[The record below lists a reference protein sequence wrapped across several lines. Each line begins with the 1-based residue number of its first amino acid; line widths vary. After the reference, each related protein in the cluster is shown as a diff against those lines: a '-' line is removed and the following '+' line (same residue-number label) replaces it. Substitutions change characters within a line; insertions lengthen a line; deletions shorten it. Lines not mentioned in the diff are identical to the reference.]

1 MVLTGDI
8 NRSENR
14 RTASHKPFRRR
25 VMVYGII
32 LLLVALTGVTACRRG
47 EKIQKQ
53 GKSTDTG
60 VHKSYER
67 GPATCLVDV
76 DKSEITIADRLK
88 LTITVISAPGYE
100 AELPP
105 IGEKLSQ
112 FGIVDYHTTAPELTD
127 DGKTK
132 ISRSYVLE
140 PFLSGDYTI
149 PAMAVGFRKTGEKDE
164 DRHTIQTEDISIKVT
179 SLLPEKLK
187 DMTLHDIQPPV
198 ALPRTIALWM
208 WMAGI
213 GGGLLIAGTAV
224 FFNVR
229 KRRRVTDIQAEIYLS
244 PHEQAYQELE
254 RLIAQDLIEKGEI
267 KLFYQGISL
276 ILRRYIENRFGIR
289 APELTTEEFLEGLKA
304 DTTFPVAYQGLL
316 KNFLLHC
323 DLVKFA
329 AHQPTT
335 EDIQNTFDSCKKFIE
350 ETKQGDHQ
358 NPSQKYE
365 SSSNVRKGRER
376 KRGNH

>member
-1 MVLTGDI
+1 VIFTGKI
-8 NRSENR
+8 HPLAKR
-14 RTASHKPFRRR
+14 RIASHRPFRRR
-25 VMVYGII
+25 IVVHGMI
-32 LLLVALTGVTACRRG
+32 LLLIALTGVTACRQGR
-47 EKIQKQ
+47 KIQKQ
-53 GKSTDTG
+53 SKSTDSG
-60 VHKSYER
+60 IHKTYEH
-67 GPATCLVDV
+67 GPATCLLDV

-88 LTITVISAPGYE
+88 LTITFISDPGYE

-112 FGIVDYHTTAPELTD
+112 FGIVDYHTTAPELTE

-132 ISRSYVLE
+132 ISRYYVLE

-149 PAMAVGFRKTGEKDE
+149 PAMAVGFQKTGEKDK
-164 DRHTIQTEDISIKVT
+164 DPHTIQTEDISIKVT

-208 WMAGI
+208 WFAGI
-213 GGGLLIAGTAV
+213 GGCLLIAGTAM
-224 FFNVR
+224 FFNIR
-229 KRRRVTDIQAEIYLS
+229 KRRRVATIQAEIYLS

-267 KLFYQGISL
+267 KPFYHGISI
-276 ILRRYIENRFGIR
+276 ILRRYIENRFGIH
-289 APELTTEEFLEGLKA
+289 APELTTEEFLEGLKI
-304 DTTFPVAYQGLL
+304 DTTFPAAYQGLL
-316 KNFLLHC
+316 KHFLVHC

-350 ETKQGDHQ
+350 ETKTRDNEKLQSLGHT
-358 NPSQKYE
+358 
-365 SSSNVRKGRER
+365 V
-376 KRGNH
+376 